1 MQTNYGQQYGGQYQ
15 QQYLARQMQP
25 MWACVP
31 VTCREEAVAV
41 PMDYR
46 YAGILMPDE
55 AHNAVYA
62 KVFDSNTGAT
72 RFCDFAAVP
81 PPKQVQPDEFV
92 TRKDFADLCA
102 IVKQLQDAQMPKTE
116 DEQ

>member
-1 MQTNYGQQYGGQYQ
+1 MQNYGQQFGGQYQ
-15 QQYLARQMQP
+15 QQYPARQM
-25 MWACVP
+25 WACIP

-62 KVFDSNTGAT
+62 KIFDQNTGAT
-72 RFCDFAAVP
+72 RFFETQQFSGLVGLFRRLM
-81 PPKQVQPDEFV
+81 VL
-92 TRKDFADLCA
+92 DLM
-102 IVKQLQDAQMPKTE
+102 ILI
-116 DEQ
+116 